1 MSKPNEK
8 QNSKLAGSRSWW
20 QGLILVCLLSSGCA
34 LNRASQTVPSNQS
47 GLDAAVSQQ
56 SAASGAG
63 SSEYRTVAYQ
73 EEVEGVPAEMP
84 AELPPA
90 MDNHGA
96 RPLPLPSSEPQFRQL
111 QDHDI
116 QHAFPNQQSMNGG
129 AASGV
134 PEDSYRFSDQ
144 PKSGFAQVPP
154 ALPLSQYGGET
165 WQGGSSNQP
174 GGEFRSTYNNGLNVR
189 GSEFR
194 IPQRTATEL
203 MIDYKDENLFLNEE
217 ITRLNAE
224 ITGLKQ
230 DLANETTAH
239 ESTMARLE
247 QMVRQERQLKEVIA
261 SLQVKVEDL
270 EAANA
275 EAKKQFDAVLQ
286 QIETNLDAA
295 LLNSMSRPTD
305 SNAGSGQTP

>member
-1 MSKPNEK
+1 M
-8 QNSKLAGSRSWW
+8 SRSNEVQILKLSGSTPRWI
-20 QGLILVCLLSSGCA
+20 GLILVCLLASGCA
-34 LNRASQTVPSNQS
+34 LGRGPRAVPVSQS

-56 SAASGAG
+56 AAASGAS
-63 SSEYRTVAYQ
+63 SSEVQNVAYQ
-73 EEVEGVPAEMP
+73 EEIEGAPMDLPAKM
-84 AELPPA
+84 PPA

-96 RPLPLPSSEPQFRQL
+96 NPLPLPNGEPQFRQL

-116 QHAFPNQQSMNGG
+116 QHAFPNQQSMNGT
-129 AASGV
+129 ASDRHD
-134 PEDSYRFSDQ
+134 DSYRFSDQ
-144 PKSGFAQVPP
+144 PNSGFAQMPP

-165 WQGGSSNQP
+165 WHGGSSSQS
-174 GGEFRSTYNNGLNVR
+174 GGQMRSTYNNGLNIR

-217 ITRLNAE
+217 ITRLKAE
-224 ITGLKQ
+224 ITGLRQ

-247 QMVRQERQLKEVIA
+247 QMVRQERQLREVIA

-270 EAANA
+270 EAANI
-275 EAKKQFDAVLQ
+275 EAKKQFDSVLQ
-286 QIETNLDAA
+286 QIETNLDSA
-295 LLNSMSRPTD
+295 LMNSMSRQSD
-305 SNAGSGQTP
+305 SNSLSDRTP